1 MAGLSGMFTE
11 QFPMLL
17 MYVKVFHKLFDEYLP
32 DLKDRLDELP
42 DALWINKWI
51 QTLFLYSFPYGLCI
65 RIWDNVLSHGTKF
78 LIQAALA
85 ILSLI

>member
-1 MAGLSGMFTE
+1 MVGLSGMFSE
-11 QFPMLL
+11 QFPILIL
-17 MYVKVFHKLFDEYLP
+17 YVKIFHIFFEEYLP
-32 DLKDRLDELP
+32 ELKDHMQDLP

-65 RIWDNVLSHGTKF
+65 RIWDNVLSEGTKF
-78 LIQAALA
+78 LIMAALA